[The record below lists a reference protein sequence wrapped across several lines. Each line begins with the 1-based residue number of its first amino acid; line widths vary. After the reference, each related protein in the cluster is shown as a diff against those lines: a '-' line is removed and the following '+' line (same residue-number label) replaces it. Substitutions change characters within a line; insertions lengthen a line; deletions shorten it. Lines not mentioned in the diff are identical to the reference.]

1 MDSAK
6 SYRSKMD
13 SHSSHV
19 PRSQSYQPI
28 EVILINFF
36 ALLNRHKLIV
46 LIPVILAEA
55 FAIHHYVA
63 NKSYR
68 AVAKLLVQKA
78 DNSSLQALS
87 LDLGASRSQ
96 LLNQN
101 IKQDN
106 YLESVLLY
114 LDSRDYYAEAA
125 QNLLQTESGKKLFSK
140 LQTSRNDQFDLLETL
155 LPYVFKSKKQQDLS
169 PKAFGSILKSIT
181 QYDKIGTYN
190 FSVAV
195 TTSSPQ
201 LSSEL
206 AQTMAE
212 QAQIFI
218 TKRDLRQLEEGK
230 NYIVG
235 KLDEL
240 SEDFDDIEKEML
252 FVKKKTGK
260 TALKRPGF
268 YQENSELRHITNELE
283 ENLIKL
289 EQNEKLI
296 RSITKNLK
304 KQSSQINSNE
314 ADFSTLSIIK
324 RQLVALE
331 ARKKGLIAEGMSED
345 SAQVLALNEEIEKTR
360 SQLPQKYQR
369 NPGPA
374 RDESIEFI
382 EDNVN
387 PELRLSELRKENW
400 LTKARINAAQK
411 LVKAEQLVRQSLP
424 EEEQKYY
431 ALNKRLEMKYVLFAD
446 LSKQL
451 FNIDVSRIS
460 IQNRITLLEKSSVS
474 SAKRSPTLFPLIP
487 MTFILSLVFAAL
499 LANIIENFDPVIVT
513 VKDFPGFNFI
523 SLGTIPLLKEGK
535 QRSWIKSSDTK
546 KTLIFRHR
554 LELPETVPFKRIRTR
569 LLHLEKSLVKKPQII
584 SIHSTQAGDGK
595 SFITGNLAASLASL
609 NNNRVIIIDADLKKK
624 ALTREYAPK
633 STQGL
638 SNFLEQSK
646 LKSTNDLL
654 VKNLQPNLDLFPA
667 GPAAINSSE
676 LLNSPKF
683 SDLLIQLR
691 TQYDY
696 ILIDDAPF
704 MALPDSEIVAS
715 YSDLVIIVTSA
726 NRTKSNDV
734 SIMMDHFFQLGEKP
748 ICLLLNRTN
757 SKSQL
762 YYYYGTNQDQSAR
775 LKVA

>member
-6 SYRSKMD
+6 TYRSNQD
-13 SHSSHV
+13 SHSSHGAS
-19 PRSQSYQPI
+19 SQTHQPI
-28 EVILINFF
+28 EVVLNNFF
-36 ALLNRHKLIV
+36 ALLKRHKLII
-46 LIPVILAEA
+46 LLPVILAEA
-55 FAIHHYVA
+55 LAIHHYVT

-68 AVAKLLVQKA
+68 VVAQLLVQKA

-96 LLNQN
+96 LLTQN
-101 IKQDN
+101 FNKDN
-106 YLESVLLY
+106 YLESILLY
-114 LDSRDYYAEAA
+114 LGSRDYYNEAA
-125 QNLLQTESGKKLFSK
+125 QNILQTESGKKLFEK
-140 LQTSRNDQFDLLETL
+140 LQRLQNNKFDFFEKL
-155 LPYVFKSKKQQDLS
+155 LPFAFKAEKQKDLS
-169 PKAFGSILKSIT
+169 PKTFGSVLKLIT
-181 QYDKIGTYN
+181 KYDKIGTN
-190 FSVAV
+190 HFFVAV

-201 LSSEL
+201 LSSEI

-218 TKRDLRQLEEGK
+218 TKKDLRQLEEGK

-240 SEDFDDIEKEML
+240 SEDFDNIEKEML
-252 FVKKKTGK
+252 LVKRKTGK
-260 TALKRPGF
+260 TNLKKPGF
-268 YQENSELRHITNELE
+268 YQESSDVRHITTELE
-283 ENLIKL
+283 QNIIKL

-304 KQSSQINSNE
+304 KQSSLINSNE

-331 ARKKGLIAEGMSED
+331 ARKKGLIAEGMSEE
-345 SAQVLALNEEIEKTR
+345 SAQVLSLNDEIKKTR
-360 SQLPQKYQR
+360 SQLPKKLQKG
-369 NPGPA
+369 PVPA
-374 RDESIEFI
+374 RDESVEFI

-400 LTKARINAAQK
+400 LIKARINAAQK
-411 LVKAEQLVRQSLP
+411 LVRAEQLVRESLP

-460 IQNRITLLEKSSVS
+460 IQNRILPLEKSSLE
-474 SAKRSPTLFPLIP
+474 SAKRNPTLFPLIP

-499 LANIIENFDPVIVT
+499 LATVIENFDPVIVT
-513 VKDFPGFNFI
+513 VKDFPGFNFV

-535 QRSWIKSSDTK
+535 QRIWMKSSDQK
-546 KTLIFRHR
+546 KTLLFRHH
-554 LELPETVPFKRIRTR
+554 LDLPEIVPFKRIRTR
-569 LLHLEKSLVKKPQII
+569 LLHLEKNLVTKPQII
-584 SIHSTQAGDGK
+584 SIHSTQPGDGK

-609 NNNRVIIIDADLKKK
+609 NNKRVLIIDSDLKRR
-624 ALTREYAPK
+624 ALSKEYAPK
-633 STQGL
+633 NTLGL
-638 SNFLEQSK
+638 SSFLEQSK
-646 LKSTNDLL
+646 LKTVEDLL
-654 VKNLQPNLDLFPA
+654 VKNLQLNLDLLPA
-667 GPAAINSSE
+667 GPPAIHSSE

-683 SDLLIQLR
+683 SEMLNHLR

-696 ILIDDAPF
+696 ILIDNAPF
-704 MALPDSEIVAS
+704 LALPDSEIIAS
-715 YSDLVIIVTSA
+715 YSDLVVIVTSA
-726 NRTKSNDV
+726 NKTKTNDV
-734 SIMMDHFFQLGEKP
+734 SIMMDHFFQLGNKTV
-748 ICLLLNRTN
+748 CLLLNRTN

>member
-6 SYRSKMD
+6 TYRSNQD
-13 SHSSHV
+13 SHSSHGAS
-19 PRSQSYQPI
+19 SQTHQPI
-28 EVILINFF
+28 EVVLNNFF
-36 ALLNRHKLIV
+36 ALLKRHKLII
-46 LIPVILAEA
+46 LLPVILAEA
-55 FAIHHYVA
+55 LAIHHYVT

-68 AVAKLLVQKA
+68 VVAQLLVQKA

-101 IKQDN
+101 FNKDN
-106 YLESVLLY
+106 YLESILLY
-114 LDSRDYYAEAA
+114 LGSRDYYNEAA
-125 QNLLQTESGKKLFSK
+125 QNILQTESGKKLFEK
-140 LQTSRNDQFDLLETL
+140 LQRLQSNNFDFFEKM
-155 LPYVFKSKKQQDLS
+155 LPFAFKAQKQKDLS
-169 PKAFGSILKSIT
+169 PKTFGSALRSIT
-181 QYDKIGTYN
+181 KYDKIGTN
-190 FSVAV
+190 HFFVAV

-201 LSSEL
+201 LSSEI

-218 TKRDLRQLEEGK
+218 TKKDLRQLEEGK

-240 SEDFDDIEKEML
+240 SEDFDNIEKEML
-252 FVKKKTGK
+252 LVKRKTGK
-260 TALKRPGF
+260 TNLKKPGF
-268 YQENSELRHITNELE
+268 YQESSDVRHITTELE
-283 ENLIKL
+283 QNIIKL

-304 KQSSQINSNE
+304 KQSSLINSNE

-331 ARKKGLIAEGMSED
+331 ARKKGLIAEGMSEE
-345 SAQVLALNEEIEKTR
+345 SAQVLSLNDEIEKTR
-360 SQLPQKYQR
+360 SQLPKKLQKG
-369 NPGPA
+369 PVPA
-374 RDESIEFI
+374 RDESVEFI

-400 LTKARINAAQK
+400 LIKARINAAQK
-411 LVKAEQLVRQSLP
+411 LVRAEQLVRESLP

-460 IQNRITLLEKSSVS
+460 IQNRILPLEKSSLE

-499 LANIIENFDPVIVT
+499 LATVIENFDPVIVT
-513 VKDFPGFNFI
+513 VKDFPGFNFV
-523 SLGTIPLLKEGK
+523 SLGTIPLLKESK
-535 QRSWIKSSDTK
+535 QRIWMKSSESK
-546 KTLIFRHR
+546 KTLLFRHH
-554 LELPETVPFKRIRTR
+554 LDLPEIIPFKRIRTR
-569 LLHLEKSLVKKPQII
+569 LLHLEKNLVTKPQII
-584 SIHSTQAGDGK
+584 SIHSTQPGDGK

-609 NNNRVIIIDADLKKK
+609 NNKRVLIIDSDLKRR
-624 ALTREYAPK
+624 ALSKEYAPK
-633 STQGL
+633 NTLGL
-638 SNFLEQSK
+638 SSFLEQSK
-646 LKSTNDLL
+646 LKTVEDLL
-654 VKNLQPNLDLFPA
+654 VKNLQLNLDLLPA
-667 GPAAINSSE
+667 GPPAIQSSE

-683 SDLLIQLR
+683 SEMLNHLR

-696 ILIDDAPF
+696 ILIDNAPF
-704 MALPDSEIVAS
+704 MALPDSEIIAS
-715 YSDLVIIVTSA
+715 YSDLVVIVTSA
-726 NRTKSNDV
+726 NKTKTNDV
-734 SIMMDHFFQLGEKP
+734 SIMMDHFFQLGNKTL
-748 ICLLLNRTN
+748 CLLLNRTN